1 MLKKMC
7 VCVSV
12 RRTWRM
18 PRKLP
23 KIGWKKNQ
31 NVQDWKMWQFN
42 WLIKALLVKK
52 IQFKEEKSKLDV

>member
-1 MLKKMC
+1 
-7 VCVSV
+7 
-12 RRTWRM
+12 M

-52 IQFKEEKSKLDV
+52 IQFKEEKLKLDV